1 MDKAQTEVFSI
12 SDFLVKSF
20 INKICHNSRTSTDID
35 MELRPITKLG
45 QRNTTT
51 PKKIDNDVAATNYY
65 VIVVF
70 PILEFSL
77 ITNFYLTKTENRI
90 KD

>member
-1 MDKAQTEVFSI
+1 
-12 SDFLVKSF
+12 
-20 INKICHNSRTSTDID
+20 

-45 QRNTTT
+45 KRNTTT
-51 PKKIDNDVAATNYY
+51 PKKIDNDVVATNYY
-65 VIVVF
+65 VTAVF

-90 KD
+90 KN